1 MAARIAIVTPTYP
14 PYRGGIGKVAAQDAA
29 QLRALGYDV
38 DVYVPAKDSGD
49 GTVALRESVRYG
61 KAAFVPGVTKVL
73 RKYDLILLHY
83 PFFGGA
89 EPLAC
94 AKRLFGGGKL
104 VVVYHMDVVGKG
116 PLKRLFSAHTAL
128 CMPRILRIADAVIV
142 TSLDY
147 AEHGNAKRSFD
158 RYREKFHALPPS
170 VDSARFSPGTKPK
183 ELLERYGIGTDEQ
196 VILFVGGLDAAHYF
210 KGIPSLLSALTAS
223 ELMKA
228 RLVIVGD
235 GDRRAGFERIAK
247 DLGIDRRVTFAG
259 SVSEDALPSHYRLAD
274 VFALPSV
281 DKSEAFGIAA
291 LEALSSGIPVV
302 ASDLAGVR
310 TIVRDGV
317 TGRTVR
323 PGSVSALIGAI
334 KGLLEDEGTRKAYG
348 RNARQMVEEGY
359 TDAERQQR
367 LGDILKDVS

>member
-38 DVYVPAKDSGD
+38 DVYVPAKDSGED
-49 GTVALRESVRYG
+49 TIALREFVRHG
-61 KAAFVPGVTKVL
+61 KAAFVPGVARVL
-73 RKYDLILLHY
+73 RKYDLTLLHY

-116 PLKRLFSAHTAL
+116 PLKWFFSAHTAL
-128 CMPRILRIADAVIV
+128 CMPRILSVADAVIV
-142 TSLDY
+142 TSLEY
-147 AEHGNAKRSFD
+147 AEHGNARRSFD

-170 VDSARFSPGTKPK
+170 VDSVRFSPGAKPK
-183 ELLERYGIGTDEQ
+183 ELLERYGIGMDEP

-210 KGIPSLLSALTAS
+210 KGVPSLLSALTAS
-223 ELMKA
+223 ELA
-228 RLVIVGD
+228 GTRLVIVGD
-235 GDRRAGFERIAK
+235 GDLRAGFEQAAK
-247 DLGIDRRVTFAG
+247 ELGIERRVAFAG
-259 SVSEDALPSHYRLAD
+259 SVSEDALPLHYRLAD
-274 VFALPSV
+274 VFAFPSV

-291 LEALSSGIPVV
+291 LEALSSGVPVV

-323 PGSVSALIGAI
+323 PGSVSALVGGL
-334 KGLLEDEGTRKAYG
+334 KGLLGDDTMRKEYG

-359 TDAERQQR
+359 TDAERQRR
-367 LGDILKDVS
+367 LGDILKDVL